1 MKNIDKKV
9 VNDFGEEWSAFK
21 QSDIEKKDLES
32 AWEQYFSIF
41 PFNELPDNA
50 IGFDLGCGS
59 GRWAM
64 FTSPKV
70 GHLHCIDASEKA
82 LSVAKENLS
91 ELDEIT
97 FHHGSVSDGILD
109 DNSQDFGYCLGVL
122 HHIPDT
128 LDGLKS
134 CSKMLKSGAP
144 FLLYLY
150 YNFENRSVLFKAI
163 WRISNIFRWFISKF
177 PSPLKKL
184 TTFLIAIVVYFPLA
198 RISLF
203 IERIGFNPHFVPLSD
218 YRKKKFK
225 FMATDSLDRFGTR
238 LEKRFSKSDII
249 NMLEEAGFI
258 NVRFSS
264 SQPYWVCISYRR

>member
-50 IGFDLGCGS
+50 IGFDMGCGS

>member
-1 MKNIDKKV
+1 LKNIDKKV

-50 IGFDLGCGS
+50 IGFDMGCGS

>member
-1 MKNIDKKV
+1 
-9 VNDFGEEWSAFK
+9 
-21 QSDIEKKDLES
+21 
-32 AWEQYFSIF
+32 
-41 PFNELPDNA
+41 
-50 IGFDLGCGS
+50 
-59 GRWAM
+59 
-64 FTSPKV
+64 
-70 GHLHCIDASEKA
+70 
-82 LSVAKENLS
+82 
-91 ELDEIT
+91 
-97 FHHGSVSDGILD
+97 
-109 DNSQDFGYCLGVL
+109 
-122 HHIPDT
+122 
-128 LDGLKS
+128 
-134 CSKMLKSGAP
+134 MLKSGAP